1 MLLSMDTKT
10 NYRTDLEQAQD
21 ELIELV
27 RQREILEQKIAKLK
41 RRAALLAQL
50 CEQEE
55 AAQGIIDLD
64 LRGLIDVCRTAMRA
78 SVKEW
83 MTISDIE
90 EIIKQLGFPVH
101 EYKAP
106 TASITTTVNRI
117 VEDGEAKV
125 IRETGVP
132 AKYKWVGLQYGA
144 SRSLANLF
152 EDAARER
159 TKRQK

>member
-1 MLLSMDTKT
+1 MDTKT
-10 NYRTDLEQAQD
+10 TYRKDLQQAQD

-27 RQREILEQKIAKLK
+27 RQRETLEQKIAKLK

-90 EIIKQLGFPVH
+90 DIIKQLGFPLH

-117 VEDGEAKV
+117 VEDREAKV

-132 AKYKWVGLQYGA
+132 ARYKWIGVNYGA
-144 SRSLANLF
+144 SRSLANQF
-152 EDAARER
+152 ANAEREKA
-159 TKRQK
+159 KRQK